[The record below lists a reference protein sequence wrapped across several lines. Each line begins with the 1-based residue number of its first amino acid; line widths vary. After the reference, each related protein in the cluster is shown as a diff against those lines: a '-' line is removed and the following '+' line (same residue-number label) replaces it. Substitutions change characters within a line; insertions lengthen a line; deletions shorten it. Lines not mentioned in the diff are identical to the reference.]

1 MKSSTIIENCS
12 AWKLNK
18 YAAFKKQHSDSRE
31 VKSDCIPGKRQK

>member
-12 AWKLNK
+12 AWKLNQMLLSK
-18 YAAFKKQHSDSRE
+18 TQHGDSKE